1 MIKKSPTG
9 TTFEATPLN
18 FLESAR
24 QPKLKHLLSH
34 SPLAYRLLVVMMA
47 FVLPAMPLHAEDL
60 MQAYTL
66 AKASDPSVRASRLEY
81 QAVAF
86 GIDEARGG
94 FLPQISAGYSK
105 TRTSQDILQ
114 SQNAVFATGSSTYPQ
129 TDLGLSLTQPIFR
142 LAAWRRFDQAKASE
156 RMAAATLAAAEQD
169 LIIRT
174 ATAYVGVLA
183 AQNTL
188 TFAQTER
195 DSIQNQLTLAK
206 LKYESGQA
214 TIVNLRDAEARS
226 ALNESGLVTGQNDLD
241 DKIQGLR
248 QITGKVISDLTP
260 LSDRFALVSPDPLD
274 LSQWVSGAQDQNFG
288 IRMRIEA
295 VEVARTEISKQKA
308 AYAPTL
314 DLMLTNDKNDTGGSL
329 FGGGSKVRTNNIMLR
344 LNIPIYDG
352 GVTSAV
358 THAAAKRHEASEEE
372 LDLERRLVE
381 RQTRAAYQGIVGGI
395 QRIAALN
402 KSVNSLE
409 AARRLKEEGYRAGL
423 FTVLGVLDAER
434 DLYAVKRDAAQAR
447 YDYVLNRLKL
457 KQAAGTLDEQ
467 DLMLVTLPAQ

>member
-1 MIKKSPTG
+1 MKCLSPHRSFTAG
-9 TTFEATPLN
+9 
-18 FLESAR
+18 
-24 QPKLKHLLSH
+24 
-34 SPLAYRLLVVMMA
+34 LLVIAVA
-47 FVLPAMPLHAEDL
+47 CTLPATTLHAEDL
-60 MQAYTL
+60 IQAYTL
-66 AKASDPSVRASRLEY
+66 AKGSDPSVRASRLEY
-81 QAVAF
+81 EAVSF

-94 FLPQISAGYSK
+94 FLPTVSAGYSK

-114 SQNAVFATGSSTYPQ
+114 SSNAVFATGASTYPQ
-129 TDLGLSLTQPIFR
+129 TDLGVSLTQPIFR
-142 LAAWRRFDQAKASE
+142 LAAWRRFDQAKASA

-183 AQNTL
+183 AHNTL

-195 DSIQNQLTLAK
+195 DGIQNQLTLAK
-206 LKYESGQA
+206 SKYESGQA
-214 TIVNLRDAEARS
+214 TMVNLRDAEARS
-226 ALNESGLVTGQNDLD
+226 ALNESGLVTAQNDLD
-241 DKIQGLR
+241 DKIQALR
-248 QITGKVISDLTP
+248 QITGKVIAEPVP
-260 LSDRFALVSPDPLD
+260 LSEQFALAAPEPLD
-274 LSQWVSGAQDQNFG
+274 LNQWVNGAQERNYG

-295 VEVARTEISKQKA
+295 VDVARTEISKQKA

-344 LNIPIYDG
+344 LNIPLYDG

-358 THAAAKRHEASEEE
+358 THAAAKRHAASEEE

-381 RQTRAAYQGIVGGI
+381 RQTRAAFQGIVGGI

-402 KSVNSLE
+402 KSVKSLE
-409 AARRLKEEGYRAGL
+409 AARHLKEEGYRSGL
-423 FTVLGVLDAER
+423 VTVLGVLDAER

-467 DLMLVTLPAQ
+467 DLALVTMPAH